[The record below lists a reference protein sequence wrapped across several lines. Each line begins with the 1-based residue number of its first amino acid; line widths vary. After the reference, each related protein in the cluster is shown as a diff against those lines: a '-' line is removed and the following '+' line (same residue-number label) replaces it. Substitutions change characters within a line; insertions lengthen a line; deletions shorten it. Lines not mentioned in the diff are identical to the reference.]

1 MPLTLTARI
10 LAATAVLSGTTRGK
24 TAASTGSGRSGS
36 AGVGVAVAELMLE
49 GAGVLGVLA
58 RELAALSPDWVPMA
72 YRFSLGNAAMA
83 PASTLITTTIAAMT
97 ARTTRAIRLGLKGYA
112 HLRPSG

>member
-24 TAASTGSGRSGS
+24 TAASTGSGRS
-36 AGVGVAVAELMLE
+36 AGVGVADAELMLE

-72 YRFSLGNAAMA
+72 YRFCRGNAAMA

-112 HLRPSG
+112 HLRPSR